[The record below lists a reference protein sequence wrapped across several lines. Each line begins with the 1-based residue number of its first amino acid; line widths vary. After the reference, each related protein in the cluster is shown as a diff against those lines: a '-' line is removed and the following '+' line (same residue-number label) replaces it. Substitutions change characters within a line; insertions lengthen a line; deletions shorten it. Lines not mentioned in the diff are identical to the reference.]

1 MSRVRTALWWSR
13 APAAASGGG
22 ASARVARRTSAAM
35 NGARRN
41 GARGGCAGIVVPID
55 GPLATLTAKYRA
67 QFYWIEVVE
76 VFERLTH
83 CGLTIIA
90 CNFNQALVDVQTWR
104 GSAPCRGMERAPGEA
119 SPAGRVLG

>member
-35 NGARRN
+35 NGN
-41 GARGGCAGIVVPID
+41 SARGGCAGIVVPID

-83 CGLTIIA
+83 YGLTIR
-90 CNFNQALVDVQTWR
+90 L
-104 GSAPCRGMERAPGEA
+104 A
-119 SPAGRVLG
+119 SKLQSSIG